1 MRLASIAAALAALL
15 LAGPVPAAPTV
26 GDTTRVA
33 LLTVDLLEVFGI
45 TTAPAGA
52 ASLDTASDPPVLSLT
67 VTAVGPGGIAHAGS
81 GVAFLIA
88 GFPDPVTVSDLLFDA
103 AGGTVAGVAVLPG
116 FSGAFTF
123 ADLLPGG
130 VLTFA
135 DDFVTRLGDAGAPGA
150 GILAGLVWGLIEG
163 AQVPPEIEIP
173 EPAALAL
180 FGIGLAG
187 LAGLRRAGCGR
198 RRSGSDGPA

>member
-1 MRLASIAAALAALL
+1 MRLAALAAALAALL
-15 LAGPVPAAPTV
+15 VAEPARTAPAV

-52 ASLDTASDPPVLSLT
+52 ASLDTASDPPVLGLT
-67 VTAVGPGGIAHAGS
+67 VTAVGPGGIAHDGS

-88 GFPDPVTVSDLLFDA
+88 GVADPVTVSDLLFDA

-116 FSGAFTF
+116 FSGAVTF

-135 DDFVTRLGDAGAPGA
+135 ADFVTRLGDAGAPGA
-150 GILAGLVWGLIEG
+150 GILEGLVWGLIED
-163 AQVPPEIEIP
+163 AQVPPETGVP

-180 FGIGLAG
+180 LGLGLAG
-187 LAGLRRAGCGR
+187 LAGLRRALR
-198 RRSGSDGPA
+198 

>member
-1 MRLASIAAALAALL
+1 MRLAAIAAVLAALL
-15 LAGPVPAAPTV
+15 LAQPAPAAPAV

-45 TTAPAGA
+45 TTAPVGA
-52 ASLDTASDPPVLSLT
+52 ASLDTASDPPVLGLT
-67 VTAVGPGGIAHAGS
+67 VTAVGPGGVAHDGS

-88 GFPDPVTVSDLLFDA
+88 GFADPATVSNLLFDA
-103 AGGTVAGVAVLPG
+103 AGGTVEGVAVLPG
-116 FSGAFTF
+116 FSGAVTF

-135 DDFVTRLGDAGAPGA
+135 ADFVTRLGDAGVPGA
-150 GILAGLVWGLIEG
+150 GILYGLVWGLIED
-163 AQVPPEIEIP
+163 ARVPPEIEIP

-187 LAGLRRAGCGR
+187 LAGLRHAGGQ

>member
-1 MRLASIAAALAALL
+1 M
-15 LAGPVPAAPTV
+15 

-33 LLTVDLLEVFGI
+33 LLTVELLEVFGI

-52 ASLDTASDPPVLSLT
+52 ASLDTAS
-67 VTAVGPGGIAHAGS
+67 GP
-81 GVAFLIA
+81 
-88 GFPDPVTVSDLLFDA
+88 
-103 AGGTVAGVAVLPG
+103 VAGVTVLPG
-116 FSGAFTF
+116 SSGAVTF

-135 DDFVTRLGDAGAPGA
+135 ADFVTRLGDAGAPGA
-150 GILAGLVWGLIEG
+150 GIRAGLAWGLIED
-163 AQVPPEIEIP
+163 AQVPPETDVP

-187 LAGLRRAGCGR
+187 LAGLRRALR
-198 RRSGSDGPA
+198 